1 MATSIWKQQSN
12 FNLGTI
18 LLGSDYNFLTAYNI
32 NDVVSFNG
40 KTFRAIKD
48 NPLVDGQSILP
59 RNLDYW
65 TEFNVEITEGDTFD
79 ILLPVNLGSNTTVLQ
94 TSAFGGDSTFTDFDN
109 TRFYISSIGIPEH
122 AFGPYPNPQNSFS
135 VDIQNWLFTLPIE
148 PAVAITK
155 VDTPV
160 GPVGIASNGVPIYNH
175 KSSKIDIVEGEAL
188 TRNSVLSI
196 QNGAVVVDGSGPP
209 TVLGDYH
216 YLKDPQLLYFKP
228 TNYKELYDDSISYA
242 INQIVSYNNDYWV
255 SNLQSPGSL
264 VTNSN
269 RIVTY
274 ARDSKYGFAVNSA
287 VNTFTVGT
295 RLGGSPGAPA
305 DAEYNNGAISNVT
318 GDGSDFFK
326 REVTT
331 NGVRIMGAGTVGGQ
345 TAVPDAWLEK
355 VARMFE
361 LFTDPTGAGINEAFQ
376 RNLIKTLSGDAGTW
390 HEGLPTLQRVAR
402 GSGADY
408 TPNFLTDQGVI
419 DWNLTPLFDSHVAND
434 MVWYLNSTGDG
445 YGVGEIDAQEVIEH
459 VFHTLHMHGLTDDIK
474 LYSYIS
480 ADWATGPLYAAM
492 EEAFDAGKWDPSGY
506 QTNPDDWKTD
516 ANAFEVAAKEYMF
529 LLNFAMF
536 DYTGLWD
543 GDSLAPEWADDVRT
557 PAQIQTTLPVSYAF
571 FNTYIAPVISKPS
584 LATINSIFG
593 DGNTPA
599 QDDPSL
605 SGASGYV
612 VDIVVGGTP
621 GDVEVQKT
629 TNNVSIFDRENTEF
643 VNTFE
648 RDWINYISGVQHS
661 PIIGYAL
668 DGYPIYGSLG
678 YSDPLDANSYPKF
691 MTSGYSVRAD
701 NRQNGDTRDGYYE
714 EDWAWIENSGTLDI
728 HNGRFCVTPEYPAG
742 TYAYFASVET
752 DAPAVSTYPYL
763 IGKQFYGEPLL
774 DNGTGIREG
783 LNDVTFNVISGELP
797 LGLRIDRQRLRGTP
811 LEIANTTDYDFV
823 IRAKYNSDQVVEDRT
838 FKLTVEG
845 PDDPVWLTAEGNLA
859 VGSNNTFFV
868 LDGDFVDINLLA
880 TDNDIAAGQELEF
893 FIGDDSGELPP
904 GLTLTSEGRIFGF
917 TDPVIPLDYNAV
929 TGGGY
934 GSDRYDYNP
943 YDYAIRSQSGYDS
956 FLYDNIGYDEAD
968 ATRSPRKANRFYEF
982 IVSVNDGDSIARRQ
996 FKIFVVGDD
1005 AARADNVSSNS
1016 DQEIFTA
1023 DMTFVR
1029 KPIFTTPSNLGVK
1042 RAGSFITLVI
1052 DVFDPNTIIGAI
1064 DYQLEPVN
1072 VDGSPSILPTGLTL
1086 DYITGEVAGRYPYQ
1100 PEVTREFNFTIRATR
1115 YNPNVADVEVSYG
1128 YVASAFAVGDTQVL
1142 FDPTK
1147 SVSLLDT
1154 VGSTIYDPVKRKNI
1168 EVIAV
1173 EEIEQNSVNYVR
1185 VTFGQALEFA
1195 NPNPSTDQMSF
1206 AFSTTV
1212 IELSNDEYIAERKQF
1227 TLRVQGE
1234 ADGAI
1239 SWITPSDLGNI
1250 AANSVSTA
1258 NVVAKSTFPGTSV
1271 VYKLVS
1277 GKLPYGLSLIEDGEI
1292 IGKVRQFSSNDEL
1305 GITIFDN
1312 GFLTLDNTA
1321 TTLDRS
1327 YTFTIEARDKFT
1339 INAVQR
1345 KFTINITPLAD
1356 RAYSNLYI
1364 RPLLAPAK
1372 KKEWSEFISNSNV
1385 FSTDIIYRPYDENFG
1400 IQRNLTS
1407 LIYSGIEAKGY
1418 GEFAA
1423 VTAFGHKPRSLLLG
1437 NLKVAEARETAQDD
1451 VTYEVLYLE
1460 LLDPYEKFSTGNLED
1475 LVSANETIIL
1485 KTPSKPITADQTGA
1499 DFIKGIID
1507 PEDALYNRQDPAFF
1521 RANEQPLTV
1530 DSDVNPDAPNKKHI
1544 STITN
1549 MRNRIQTVGLTDNRF
1564 LPLWMKTRQT
1574 ATGKQPGYVRAVPI
1588 AYAKPGTGQQLLL
1601 KVNNYIASSDFE
1613 FSNFNYFVDRYV
1625 IDATLGNSNTQFI
1638 VWPKNNKS
1646 I

>member
-18 LLGSDYNFLTAYNI
+18 LLGSDYDFLTAYNI

-40 KTFRAIKD
+40 TTFRAIKD
-48 NPLVDGQSILP
+48 NPLVGGQSILP

-175 KSSKIDIVEGEAL
+175 KSSKIDNVEGEAL

-209 TVLGDYH
+209 SVLGDYH

-228 TNYKELYDDSISYA
+228 TNYKELYDDSISYS
-242 INQIVSYNNDYWV
+242 INQIVSYNNDFWV

-264 VTNSN
+264 IVNSN

-295 RLGGSPGAPA
+295 RS
-305 DAEYNNGAISNVT
+305 
-318 GDGSDFFK
+318 
-326 REVTT
+326 
-331 NGVRIMGAGTVGGQ
+331 
-345 TAVPDAWLEK
+345 
-355 VARMFE
+355 
-361 LFTDPTGAGINEAFQ
+361 
-376 RNLIKTLSGDAGTW
+376 
-390 HEGLPTLQRVAR
+390 
-402 GSGADY
+402 
-408 TPNFLTDQGVI
+408 
-419 DWNLTPLFDSHVAND
+419 
-434 MVWYLNSTGDG
+434 
-445 YGVGEIDAQEVIEH
+445 
-459 VFHTLHMHGLTDDIK
+459 
-474 LYSYIS
+474 
-480 ADWATGPLYAAM
+480 
-492 EEAFDAGKWDPSGY
+492 
-506 QTNPDDWKTD
+506 
-516 ANAFEVAAKEYMF
+516 
-529 LLNFAMF
+529 
-536 DYTGLWD
+536 
-543 GDSLAPEWADDVRT
+543 
-557 PAQIQTTLPVSYAF
+557 
-571 FNTYIAPVISKPS
+571 
-584 LATINSIFG
+584 
-593 DGNTPA
+593 
-599 QDDPSL
+599 
-605 SGASGYV
+605 
-612 VDIVVGGTP
+612 
-621 GDVEVQKT
+621 GDVEVPKT
-629 TNNVSIFDRENTEF
+629 TNNVSVFDRENTEF

-691 MTSGYSVRAD
+691 MTSGYSVRSD

-880 TDNDIAAGQELEF
+880 TDDDIAAGQELEF

-1052 DVFDPNTIIGAI
+1052 DVFDPNTIIGPI

-1212 IELSNDEYIAERKQF
+1212 LELSNDEYISERKQF

-1437 NLKVAEARETAQDD
+1437 NLKVAEAREAAQDD

-1475 LVSANETIIL
+1475 LVSAAETVIL